1 MCVSVVSSQGG
12 RGDKAREQSCASPW
26 HSGHPRQYPETRL
39 VVPQAAQCLARAV
52 TARCHATESWFVF
65 MTKEEG
71 REGGGGLRP
80 GEGMSVCR
88 G

>member
-1 MCVSVVSSQGG
+1 MHSLALGAPLAVPRDQVGTGLGG
-12 RGDKAREQSCASPW
+12 
-26 HSGHPRQYPETRL
+26 YPGGYPDL

-52 TARCHATESWFVF
+52 TARCHATESWVVF

-71 REGGGGLRP
+71 REGGGDLRP
-80 GEGMSVCR
+80 GEGVSVCR